1 MKYETTRAE
10 VGFESKFFMDEDLI
24 ATGYGK
30 DKTKAEQNCAY
41 VAIKKLFEED

>member
-1 MKYETTRAE
+1 MFAD
-10 VGFESKFFMDEDLI
+10 FEAKFFMDEDLI

-41 VAIKKLFEED
+41 VALSKLFVE